1 LLLFL
6 LIVIV
11 SVFDKRCRF
20 DGAKVVCIF
29 QVAIKRCLI
38 SCSVVATGARIHDKT
53 DERLQNMSQKH
64 WENHQNKKNYWQ
76 RIDLCQ

>member
-1 LLLFL
+1 LLLLF
-6 LIVIV
+6 IV

-29 QVAIKRCLI
+29 QVATKKRLI

-53 DERLQNMSQKH
+53 DECLQNMSQKH
-64 WENHQNKKNYWQ
+64 
-76 RIDLCQ
+76 

>member
-6 LIVIV
+6 LIVIVIV

-20 DGAKVVCIF
+20 DGAKVVRIS

-38 SCSVVATGARIHDKT
+38 SCSVVATSARIHDKT

-64 WENHQNKKNYWQ
+64 
-76 RIDLCQ
+76 